1 MSTTWIQPDLLWTG
15 AAFEPGLAVE
25 VTPEGRV
32 ASVAPP
38 PGAPTGAR
46 LERRA
51 GEALLPG
58 FVDVHSH
65 AFQIGLR
72 GHGERFPL
80 ERGSFWTWREAMY
93 ALVEGLTPE
102 ALRELSR
109 RTFREMRRAGITA
122 VGEFHYVH
130 HADAA
135 AADFALDAAVIEAAR
150 EAGIRLVLLQS
161 YYRTGGPGR
170 ALEGGQRRFDGVSV
184 ERFLGHCDRVAA
196 SLDPARET
204 MGLAPHSL
212 RAVAPA
218 ELAALA
224 AEAARRGWPL
234 HLHLE
239 EQRREIDECL
249 AAYGRRPFVLA
260 LEALEALASP
270 GSLAA
275 PGAPGQGSPGHPL
288 AVTGIHLT
296 HTGGDALVDW
306 FARGWTAGLCPL
318 TEGNLGDG
326 LPALADVPPPRRLA
340 LGGDSN
346 LRVSM
351 LENLR
356 WLEYGQRL
364 RTERRGLL
372 GERPAVE
379 LLAAATAGGA
389 RSLALPAGALEPGR
403 WADLVAVDLGHP
415 ALAGVA
421 PERLPEALAF
431 GAPDEVVLATAVGGR
446 FETHRPRAA

>member
-1 MSTTWIQPDLLWTG
+1 MSSTWLQPDLLWTG

-25 VTPEGRV
+25 VGADGRI

-38 PGAPTGAR
+38 PAGAAI
-46 LERRA
+46 ERRA
-51 GEALLPG
+51 GQALLPG

-72 GHGERFPL
+72 GRGERFPL

-93 ALVEGLTPE
+93 ELVESLTPE
-102 ALRELSR
+102 KLRELSR

-130 HADAA
+130 HADPA

-161 YYRTGGPGR
+161 YYRTGGPGKP
-170 ALEGGQRRFDGVSV
+170 LVGGQRRFDGVSI
-184 ERFLGHCDRVAA
+184 ERFVGHCDRVAG

-212 RAVAPA
+212 RAVSPG

-224 AEAARRGWPL
+224 GEAARRGWPL

-239 EQRREIDECL
+239 EQRREVEECL
-249 AAYGRRPFVLA
+249 SFYGKGPLSQA
-260 LEALEALASP
+260 LESLGDAGP
-270 GSLAA
+270 GQRLAA
-275 PGAPGQGSPGHPL
+275 
-288 AVTGIHLT
+288 TGIHLT
-296 HTGGDALVDW
+296 HTEGDQLVDW

-326 LPALADVPPPRRLA
+326 IPALAEVPPPRHLA

-372 GERPAVE
+372 GERPAIE

-389 RSLALPAGALEPGR
+389 RSLGLAAGAIAPGR
-403 WADLVAVDLGHP
+403 WGDFVAVDLSHP
-415 ALAGVA
+415 TLAGVA
-421 PERLPEALAF
+421 AEELPEALVF
-431 GAPDEVVLATAVGGR
+431 GAPDEVLLATAVGGR
-446 FETHRPRAA
+446 FETHRPPAA